1 MLIVYVSI
9 TIFSSDVPLYRQIS
23 NLLQELLEIL
33 IIIESFIIAQKN
45 NYFVQQLCVILS
57 ILILCNVVY
66 SAVCEI
72 LLRINFAG
80 VPLYAL
86 IGQENNEY
94 YIDMVNAQRGTMAFR
109 LQSIFGHPLSL
120 GQYFLLLVPIF
131 LCKSQ
136 ILNEKY
142 RWLIII
148 LLSVSIFLSGTRG
161 ALFPLI
167 LILGLY
173 LIKKKI
179 RLVYKLIL
187 ALPFLIVFY
196 TFMPLQTQ
204 RNIDKHFISFTTY
217 IQFWDDTKQ
226 NKSEIKGSSMSMR
239 FEQFEAANDEIKDN
253 PLFGKGRTYRDYYQE
268 EHNQLHPK
276 LLGYESFALLK
287 LVEQGWIG
295 LCMFVALIL
304 YMYHIFKKTCCNV
317 WILQLLFIVFILST
331 LMTGIRPF
339 SFLLLGL
346 SAVIISQMNYKNVQ
360 VNKLSY

>member
-1 MLIVYVSI
+1 M
-9 TIFSSDVPLYRQIS
+9 
-23 NLLQELLEIL
+23 
-33 IIIESFIIAQKN
+33 
-45 NYFVQQLCVILS
+45 
-57 ILILCNVVY
+57 
-66 SAVCEI
+66 
-72 LLRINFAG
+72 
-80 VPLYAL
+80 
-86 IGQENNEY
+86 
-94 YIDMVNAQRGTMAFR
+94 
-109 LQSIFGHPLSL
+109 
-120 GQYFLLLVPIF
+120 
-131 LCKSQ
+131 
-136 ILNEKY
+136 
-142 RWLIII
+142 
-148 LLSVSIFLSGTRG
+148 
-161 ALFPLI
+161 
-167 LILGLY
+167 
-173 LIKKKI
+173 
-179 RLVYKLIL
+179 IL

-346 SAVIISQMNYKNVQ
+346 FHSCY
-360 VNKLSY
+360 